1 MDLNVVIEENEEV
14 RGGGGNNFLEIIET
28 EAEAP
33 YLINL
38 DIIEKVR
45 DIYVGRELL
54 QGTLHSRP
62 IFSSIYRQQIGFS
75 KITKLIFKFHSPPLI
90 NKSYIL
96 AS

>member
-54 QGTLHSRP
+54 QELFIHDQ
-62 IFSSIYRQQIGFS
+62 SSQVFIVS
-75 KITKLIFKFHSPPLI
+75 K
-90 NKSYIL
+90 
-96 AS
+96 